1 MRAKKTETEQR
12 QEQIIEAA
20 LEIIGTEGVHTLS
33 IVGIAERVGIVPS
46 AIYRH
51 FGSKDDVLDGV
62 LEMLKSRLVGNVSQ
76 VRKKKTN
83 SLQRL
88 KDLLMLHTRMITENR
103 ALPHVV
109 FSDFVY
115 TGHPERKAKVADI
128 MSSYL
133 AEIQQIVEEGKQD
146 GSIREDTTPTTA
158 SMMFLGMIL
167 PAAVLWNV
175 TNGAFD
181 MASHTENAWSSFSR
195 CIAKDS

>member
-1 MRAKKTETEQR
+1 MRAKKRETEQR

-20 LEIIGTEGVHTLS
+20 LEIVGMEGVQALS
-33 IVGIAERVGIVPS
+33 IAGIADKIGIVPS

-51 FGSKDDVLDGV
+51 FKSKDEVLDGV
-62 LEMLKSRLVGNVSQ
+62 LEILKSRLLDNVSQ
-76 VRKKKTN
+76 VRKKKTK

-88 KDLLMLHTRMITENR
+88 RDLLLLHARMIIENR

-109 FSDFVY
+109 FSDSVY

-128 MSSYL
+128 ILSYL
-133 AEIQQIVEEGKQD
+133 AEIQQIIEDGRRD
-146 GSIREDTTPTTA
+146 GSIRKDVAPTTA

-175 TNGAFD
+175 TEGGFD
-181 MASHTENAWSSFSR
+181 MTSHTENAWSSFIR
-195 CIAKDS
+195 CAGMS